1 MEYKPMKLQSPLYGL
16 AIRHPVGQESTAVL
30 ENLTDDYKIDYLR
43 PVLDEMKQTGVR
55 NVVLD
60 LSQFPATS
68 RRQWLAFLDG
78 AIAMASDFETRYT
91 GITADEAG
99 AGEPSF
105 RDYIAPKIAESLDVA
120 VQSFSE

>member
-1 MEYKPMKLQSPLYGL
+1 MEYKPMELQSPLYGL
-16 AIRHPVGQESTAVL
+16 AVRHPIGQEATAVL
-30 ENLTDDYKIDYLR
+30 ENLTDDYDIENLR
-43 PVLDEMKQTGVR
+43 PVLDEMKQAGVR

-78 AIAMASDFETRYT
+78 AVAMASDFETRYT

-105 RDYIAPKIAESLDVA
+105 REYIAPKIAKCLDVA
-120 VQSFSE
+120 VESLSR